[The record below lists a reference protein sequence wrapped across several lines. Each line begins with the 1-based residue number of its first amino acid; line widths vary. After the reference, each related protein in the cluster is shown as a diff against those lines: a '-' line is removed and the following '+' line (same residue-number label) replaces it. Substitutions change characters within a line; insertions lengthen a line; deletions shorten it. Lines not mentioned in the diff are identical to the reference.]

1 MNYRQVHKRSVSL
14 VDPWYDGVIHTD
26 SRVPDRP
33 TFGMGRNDRLG
44 IKPICTH
51 ITDKIGMAPP
61 DCIPNPY
68 ASGSASNR
76 NPENYI
82 LPDYDAGA
90 AFRDYG
96 MDKPFNGM
104 LSDDCEQV
112 PSPVHLL
119 GIYFLPLTVLFFCL
133 GGSRL
138 ATHAARAS

>member
-1 MNYRQVHKRSVSL
+1 MAALCAFVVDFRRVRRNSVEL
-14 VDPWYDGVIHTD
+14 IDPWYDGVIHTD

-44 IKPICTH
+44 VKPICTH

-68 ASGSASNR
+68 SGTAASK
-76 NPENYI
+76 NPTNYI
-82 LPDYDAGA
+82 LPDYDAEA

-112 PSPVHLL
+112 ARPRAIPHA
-119 GIYFLPLTVLFFCL
+119 PL
-133 GGSRL
+133 
-138 ATHAARAS
+138 